1 MKAMTIE
8 RFGGPEVFQASDLPE
23 PAQGPGRALVKVAAT
38 SVNPIDAK
46 IRARGMGLC
55 PPFPAILHG
64 DLSGIIV
71 AIGEGV
77 EAFAPGDAVFGCV
90 GGAGMEQGALAQ
102 LVSVDA
108 RLLAKKPR
116 SLSYAE
122 AAALPIVGLTA
133 LRALRD
139 RAALREGESLLVL
152 GAAGGVGHIALQLG
166 KAMGASITGT
176 ASAGKLGHL
185 RELGS
190 RAFDYRE
197 GGHEAA
203 LLDASGGKGYD
214 LVFDTVGGSSLD
226 LAFRLAKSGGRVAAV
241 AARSTHDLSPL
252 HGKGLSLHV
261 IFSLLPILTGE
272 GRREAGRLTADLAE
286 LADRGE
292 LRPRL
297 DARRFV
303 LEEAGAAHALWESGD
318 AKGKIVIAV
327 DPALAMTV

>member
-1 MKAMTIE
+1 MKAMIID
-8 RFGGPEVFQASDLPE
+8 RFGGPEVFEARDLPE
-23 PAQGPGRALVKVAAT
+23 PEPGPGRVLVRVAAT

-46 IRARGMGLC
+46 IRSRGMGLC

-64 DLSGIIV
+64 DLSGIVV
-71 AIGEGV
+71 AIGEGI
-77 EAFAPGDAVFGCV
+77 EGLSPGDAVFGCV
-90 GGAGMEQGALAQ
+90 GGAGAEQGSLAR
-102 LVSVDA
+102 LVSVDP
-108 RLLAKKPR
+108 RLLAKKPK

-166 KAMGASITGT
+166 KALGASLAGT
-176 ASAGKLGHL
+176 ASAGNLGHI
-185 RELGS
+185 RELGA
-190 RAFDYRE
+190 RAFDYRQSD
-197 GGHEAA
+197 HEAA
-203 LLDASGGKGYD
+203 LLEASGGKGYD

-226 LAFRLAKSGGRVAAV
+226 LALRLAKSGGRVAAI

-261 IFSLLPILTGE
+261 IFSLLPILTGL
-272 GRREAGRLTADLAE
+272 GRGEAGRLTGDLAE
-286 LADRGE
+286 LADRGK

-297 DARRFV
+297 DARRFS
-303 LEEAGAAHALWESGD
+303 LDEAGAAHELWESGE

-327 DPALAMTV
+327 DPALAETV